1 MGNFDAFVD
10 EDDDAPIF
18 LPPVFVPTQAAV
30 PAPVPVPMYAPWP
43 GQMLPHGAMPM
54 YQPPVPVKPPP
65 TVPTALG
72 MVDLLASC
80 RGKCTDQ
87 ELHAL
92 KVTYMK
98 LKVRGRQIES
108 NAM

>member
-1 MGNFDAFVD
+1 MYVTLGADRSQGGALKIGICIAFDSRCRQCPLRFMRVSAI
-10 EDDDAPIF
+10 AC
-18 LPPVFVPTQAAV
+18 
-30 PAPVPVPMYAPWP
+30 YSR
-43 GQMLPHGAMPM
+43 
-54 YQPPVPVKPPP
+54 PVPVKPPP